1 MGYHNCKIVQQL
13 PGARTLY
20 LPRNGAQT
28 VSMTFIH
35 DMLQTVAL
43 ATNDYVTDD
52 EIQRRKE
59 DGENL
64 GMDPMAIP
72 RYWFGSWEHLA
83 ALMWEKPTPATRNR
97 IRRAWRALAE
107 MGVAKRYCHKTARG
121 WEYTHLLT
129 IGCEQGNDM
138 YDGLTDDDV
147 ETDIEDRLLGAY
159 EDLREWKY
167 NVAVSKAA

>member
-13 PGARTLY
+13 PAARTIS
-20 LPRNGAQT
+20 LPKQT
-28 VSMTFIH
+28 EQHVSMTFVH
-35 DMLQTVAL
+35 DMLQTVAI
-43 ATNDYVTDD
+43 ASNDYVTDD

-83 ALMWEKPTPATRNR
+83 QLMWEKPTPATRNR

-107 MGVAKRYCHKTARG
+107 MGIAKRYCRDTARG

-138 YDGLTDDDV
+138 YAGLTDDDV
-147 ETDIEDRLLGAY
+147 EDDIESRLLGAY
-159 EDLREWKY
+159 EDLREWPY
-167 NVAVSKAA
+167 MPMQVKAA